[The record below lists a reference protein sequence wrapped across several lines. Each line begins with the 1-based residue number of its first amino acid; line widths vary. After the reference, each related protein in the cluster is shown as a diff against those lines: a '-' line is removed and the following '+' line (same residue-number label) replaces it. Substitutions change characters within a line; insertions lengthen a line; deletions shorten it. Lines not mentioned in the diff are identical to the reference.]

1 MLLEPALHNRS
12 HLNEKPVHRNK
23 EESPTTATREGPS
36 SNYPVQ
42 PEIKKWK
49 FLIKRQLTHRHTQRE
64 DHMKTQRR
72 RPSTSQGEETSEKK
86 LTLLTPSSWTSSFQN
101 YGKINVCCSGHP
113 VWHFVMTILENK
125 CSHPVGSPASTQS
138 RILRPG
144 EGMPSIQVAE
154 SSPLSRA
161 LDFKQVVVCPWT
173 MLPPP
178 S

>member
-1 MLLEPALHNRS
+1 MRS
-12 HLNEKPVHRNK
+12 PCTATKR
-23 EESPTTATREGPS
+23 SPPPTATRGGPS

-42 PEIKKWK
+42 PEIKEWK

-125 CSHPVGSPASTQS
+125 YSHPVKNTEARGGNAIHPSGRVRS
-138 RILRPG
+138 
-144 EGMPSIQVAE
+144 SIQG
-154 SSPLSRA
+154 S
-161 LDFKQVVVCPWT
+161 
-173 MLPPP
+173 
-178 S
+178 